1 MNYVEIAKKQPR
13 NRGFMIPKKE
23 LSSYINPEE
32 PLYRSLY
39 LYDDAGKSQIEEAGS
54 VGDFYGTRWI
64 DKVLIDI
71 DKGDSSNE
79 ETLRQTLA
87 CIFELGDRGVIPH
100 KSIQAF
106 FSGSGYH
113 LIIPNSVFNFEAS
126 PELPYIVRRTMT
138 ELLPGIDDMVYIRS
152 AIYRVPHTVNLKTGL
167 YKVPLTIKELE
178 TLKASE
184 ILDIA
189 KKPRLE
195 FAYHALIGEGELE
208 EFIIKEAPKIT
219 ELRPVTENTKVVPCV
234 QRMLAIGPQKGSRNN
249 ITMRIASH
257 FRRHGIPSEF
267 AKVSLRHWNN
277 KNLDDNVLMNKIE
290 QTYNKGYQ
298 YSCQD
303 KYMKEYCQTRCM
315 FFKRKDYLIDIL
327 SAESLQDEFHNRM
340 TTDFKGRTVNLSK
353 MLGLPTGIDATIYPG
368 ELVTIFGPTGSNK
381 TTLAQNL
388 ALGVDFVNDKI
399 VKEWQIP
406 TLFISL
412 ELSAWYM
419 HRRHMQIVSGHSKED
434 VNEGYDSIFKK
445 HQEELSHVSIQT
457 ISPTIEQI
465 KEKIRELNPAM
476 VIVDYIDLVETPP
489 HVKGENE
496 QIKHISHSLSNMAVN
511 FDVIIIQ
518 ISQVSRDY
526 SRNEVL
532 DLYAGKGSGAIE
544 NASRK
549 VLGLNGQADSSI
561 KNVSMYKNTDGELFD
576 TQLEWRPSFRLRRT
590 NEQ

>member
-1 MNYVEIAKKQPR
+1 VNYIEIAKKEPR
-13 NRGFMIPKKE
+13 NRGFMIPKTE
-23 LSSYINPEE
+23 LASHIDTEV

-39 LYDDAGKSQIEEAGS
+39 LYDEAGKNQIDEAGS

-64 DKVLIDI
+64 DKILVDI
-71 DKGDSSNE
+71 DKGDNSNE
-79 ETLRQTLA
+79 ETLRQAQA
-87 CIFELGDRGVIPH
+87 CLFALGEYGVIPH
-100 KSIQAF
+100 KSIQPY

-113 LIIPNSVFNFEAS
+113 LIIPNNVFNFEPS
-126 PELPYIVRRTMT
+126 PELPYIVRKTMT
-138 ELLPGIDDMVYIRS
+138 SILPGIDDMVYIRT
-152 AIYRVPHTVNLKTGL
+152 AIYRLPHTKNLKTNL
-167 YKVPLTIKELE
+167 YKIPLTVKELE

-184 ILDIA
+184 ILELA
-189 KKPRLE
+189 KTPRLE
-195 FAYHALIGEGELE
+195 YAYDSLIGEGELE
-208 EFIIKEAPKIT
+208 EHIVKETAKVQ

-234 QRMLAIGPQKGSRNN
+234 QRMLAIGPQKGTRNN
-249 ITMRIASH
+249 ILMRIASH

-267 AKVSLRHWNN
+267 AKVSLHHWNN
-277 KNLDDNVLMNKIE
+277 GSLDDGVLINKIE

-303 KYMKEYCQTRCM
+303 KFMKEYCQTRCM
-315 FFKRKDYLIDIL
+315 FFKRKDYLIDVL
-327 SAESLQDEFHNRM
+327 SVDSLQDEFHARM
-340 TTDFKGRTVNLSK
+340 TTDFQGRTVNLSK
-353 MLGLPTGIDATIYPG
+353 MLGLPSDVDATIYPG

-388 ALGVDFVNDKI
+388 AFGVDFVNDKI

-419 HRRHMQIVSGHSKED
+419 HRRHMQIVSGLGKEN
-434 VNEGYDSIFKK
+434 VNEKYDEVFKK
-445 HQEELSHVSIQT
+445 HKDELSHVSIQT

-465 KEKIRELNPAM
+465 KDKIRELNPAM

-489 HVKGENE
+489 HVKGEYE

-549 VLGLNGQADSSI
+549 VLGLNGQPESSV
-561 KNVSMYKNTDGELFD
+561 KNISMYKNTDGELFD
-576 TQLEWRPSFRLRRT
+576 TQVEWRPSFRLRRVY
-590 NEQ
+590 E

>member
-1 MNYVEIAKKQPR
+1 MNYIEIAKNEPR
-13 NRGFMIPKKE
+13 NRGFIIPKKE
-23 LSSYINPEE
+23 LASHINPKE

-39 LYDDAGKSQIEEAGS
+39 LYDEAGKNQVDNSGS
-54 VGDFYGTRWI
+54 VGDFYGTRWL

-79 ETLRQTLA
+79 ETLRQTQA
-87 CIFELGDRGVIPH
+87 CILELSDRGVIPH
-100 KSIQAF
+100 KSIQPF

-113 LIIPNSVFNFEAS
+113 LIIPNNVFNFEPS
-126 PELPYIVRRTMT
+126 PELPYIVRKTMA
-138 ELLPGIDDMVYIRS
+138 ELLPGIDDMVYIRT
-152 AIYRVPHTVNLKTGL
+152 AIYRVPHTKNLKTGL
-167 YKVPLTIKELE
+167 YKIPLTIKEIE
-178 TLKASE
+178 RLKAKE
-184 ILDIA
+184 ILEMA
-189 KKPRLE
+189 KTPRLE
-195 FAYHALIGEGELE
+195 FAYHGLIGEGELE
-208 EFIIKEAPKIT
+208 EFIIKETPKIA

-234 QRMLAIGPQKGSRNN
+234 QRMLSIGPQKGSRNN
-249 ITMRIASH
+249 IVMRIASH

-267 AKVSLRHWNN
+267 AKVSLQHWNN
-277 KNLDDNVLMNKIE
+277 GNLDDNVLINKIE

-298 YSCQD
+298 YSCKD
-303 KYMKEYCQTRCM
+303 KYMNEYCQTRCI
-315 FFKRKDYLIDIL
+315 FFKRKDYLIDVL
-327 SAESLQDEFHNRM
+327 SADSLQDEFHHRM

-353 MLGLPTGIDATIYPG
+353 MLGLPQGIDATIYPG

-381 TTLAQNL
+381 TTLAQNI

-419 HRRHMQIVSGHSKED
+419 HRRHMQIVSGSGKEE
-434 VNEGYDSIFKK
+434 VNEKYDTIFRRHKD
-445 HQEELSHVSIQT
+445 ELSHVSIQT

-465 KEKIRELNPAM
+465 KDKIRELNPAM

-489 HVKGENE
+489 HVKGEYE

-549 VLGLNGQADSSI
+549 VLGLNGQADDNI

-576 TQLEWRPSFRLRRT
+576 SKLEWNPSFRLRRI
-590 NEQ
+590 NE

>member
-1 MNYVEIAKKQPR
+1 VNYIEIAKAEPR
-13 NRGFMIPKKE
+13 NRGFIIPKTE
-23 LSSYINPEE
+23 LSSYINTEE

-39 LYDDAGKSQIEEAGS
+39 LYDEVGKSQIDEAGS

-71 DKGDSSNE
+71 DKGDDSNE
-79 ETLRQTLA
+79 HTLRQTLA
-87 CIFELGDRGVIPH
+87 CVMALSDLGVVAH
-100 KSIQAF
+100 KSIQPY
-106 FSGSGYH
+106 FSGTGYH
-113 LIIPNSVFNFEAS
+113 LVLPNAVFNFEAS
-126 PELPYIVRRTMT
+126 PELPYIVRKTMA
-138 ELLPGIDDMVYIRS
+138 ELLPGIDDMIYIRTG
-152 AIYRVPHTVNLKTGL
+152 IYRIPHTVNLKTNL
-167 YKVPLTIKELE
+167 YKVPLTIKELQ
-178 TLKASE
+178 TFKVKD

-189 KKPRLE
+189 KTPRLE
-195 FAYHALIGEGELE
+195 FAYHSLIGEGELE
-208 EFIIKEAPKIT
+208 EYILKETPKIQ
-219 ELRPVTENTKVVPCV
+219 ELRPVTENIKVVPCV

-249 ITMRIASH
+249 ILMRIASH

-267 AKVSLRHWNN
+267 AKVSLQHWNDG
-277 KNLDDNVLMNKIE
+277 NLDNNVLIDKIE

-303 KYMKEYCQTRCM
+303 KYMKEYCQTRCI
-315 FFKRKDYLIDIL
+315 FFKRKDYLIDVL
-327 SAESLQDEFHNRM
+327 SVDSLQDEFHNRM
-340 TTDFKGRTVNLSK
+340 TTNFRGRTVNLSR
-353 MLGLPTGIDATIYPG
+353 MLGLSRGIDATIYPG
-368 ELVTIFGPTGSNK
+368 ELVTIFGPTGSSK

-388 ALGVDFVNDKI
+388 ALGVDFVNNKI

-419 HRRHMQIVSGHSKED
+419 HRRHMQIVANCGKED
-434 VNEGYDSIFKK
+434 VNEKYDIIFRK
-445 HQEELSHVSIQT
+445 HREELSHVSIQT

-465 KEKIRELNPAM
+465 KDKIRELNPAM

-489 HVKGENE
+489 HVRGEYE

-549 VLGLNGQADSSI
+549 VLGLNGQADDSI
-561 KNVSMYKNTDGELFD
+561 KEISMYKNTDGELFD
-576 TQLEWRPSFRLRRT
+576 TQLEWTPSFRLRRT
-590 NEQ
+590 SE

>member
-1 MNYVEIAKKQPR
+1 LNYIEIAKKEPR
-13 NRGFMIPKKE
+13 NRGFMISKKE
-23 LSSYINPEE
+23 LASHINPEE

-39 LYDDAGKSQIEEAGS
+39 MYDDNGKEEIKKAGS
-54 VGDFYGTRWI
+54 VGDFYGPRWI
-64 DKVLIDI
+64 DRVIVDI
-71 DKGDSSNE
+71 DKGDNSNE
-79 ETLRQTLA
+79 ETLRQART
-87 CIFELGDRGVIPH
+87 CVVVLGEHGVVPH
-100 KSIQAF
+100 KSIQPF

-113 LIIPNSVFNFEAS
+113 LIIPNTVFNFESS
-126 PELPYIVRRTMT
+126 PELPYLVRQTMAQ
-138 ELLPGIDDMVYIRS
+138 LLPGIDDMVYIRS

-178 TLKASE
+178 TLKPTE

-189 KKPRLE
+189 TTPRLE
-195 FAYHALIGEGELE
+195 FAYHSLIGEGELE
-208 EFIIKEAPKIT
+208 EHIVTETPKIA

-234 QRMLAIGPQKGSRNN
+234 QRMLALGPQKGSRNN
-249 ITMRIASH
+249 TAMRIASH
-257 FRRHGIPSEF
+257 FRRHGVPSEY
-267 AKVSLRHWNN
+267 AKVSLLHWNN
-277 KNLDDNVLMNKIE
+277 NNMDENALMNRIE
-290 QTYNKGYQ
+290 QTYNRGYQ
-298 YSCQD
+298 YSCKD
-303 KYMKEYCQTRCM
+303 KLMAQHCQTRCI

-327 SAESLQDEFHNRM
+327 SADNLQDEFHNRM
-340 TTDFKGRTVNLSK
+340 TTDFQGKTINLSN
-353 MLGLPTGIDATIYPG
+353 MLGLPRHIDATIYPG

-388 ALGVDFVNDKI
+388 ALGVDFVNDRI

-419 HRRHMQIVSGHSKED
+419 HRRHMQIVAECSKEE
-434 VNEGYDSIFKK
+434 VNERYDVIFRRHKD
-445 HQEELSHVSIQT
+445 ELGHVSIQT
-457 ISPTIEQI
+457 VSPTIEQI
-465 KEKIRELNPAM
+465 KDKIRELNPAM

-489 HVKGENE
+489 HVKGEYE

-511 FDVIIIQ
+511 FDLIIIQ

-549 VLGLNGQADSSI
+549 VLGLNGQADDNV
-561 KNVSMYKNTDGELFD
+561 KNISMYKNTDGELFD
-576 TQLEWRPSFRLRRT
+576 TQLEWRPSFRLRRI
-590 NEQ
+590 ND

>member
-1 MNYVEIAKKQPR
+1 LNYIEIAKKEPR
-13 NRGFMIPKKE
+13 NRGFMISKKE
-23 LSSYINPEE
+23 LASHINPEE

-39 LYDDAGKSQIEEAGS
+39 MYDDNGKEEIKKAGS
-54 VGDFYGTRWI
+54 VGDFYGPRWI
-64 DKVLIDI
+64 DRVIVDI
-71 DKGDSSNE
+71 DKGDNSNE
-79 ETLRQTLA
+79 ETLRQART
-87 CIFELGDRGVIPH
+87 CVVVLGEHGVVPH
-100 KSIQAF
+100 KSIQPF

-113 LIIPNSVFNFEAS
+113 LIIPNTVFNFESS
-126 PELPYIVRRTMT
+126 PELPYLVRQTMAQ
-138 ELLPGIDDMVYIRS
+138 LLPGIDDMVYIRS

-178 TLKASE
+178 TLKPTE

-189 KKPRLE
+189 TTPRLE
-195 FAYHALIGEGELE
+195 FAYHSLIGEGELE
-208 EFIIKEAPKIT
+208 EHIVTETPKIA

-234 QRMLAIGPQKGSRNN
+234 QRMLALGPQKGSRNN
-249 ITMRIASH
+249 TAMRIASH
-257 FRRHGIPSEF
+257 FRRHGVPSEY
-267 AKVSLRHWNN
+267 AKVSLLHWNSN
-277 KNLDDNVLMNKIE
+277 NMDENALMNRIE
-290 QTYNKGYQ
+290 QTYNRGYQ
-298 YSCQD
+298 YSCKD
-303 KYMKEYCQTRCM
+303 KLMAQHCQTRCI

-327 SAESLQDEFHNRM
+327 SADNLQDEFHNRM
-340 TTDFKGRTVNLSK
+340 TTDFQGKTINLSN
-353 MLGLPTGIDATIYPG
+353 MLGLPRHIDATIYPG

-388 ALGVDFVNDKI
+388 ALGVDFVNDRI

-419 HRRHMQIVSGHSKED
+419 HRRHMQIVAECSKEE
-434 VNEGYDSIFKK
+434 VNERYDVIFRRHKD
-445 HQEELSHVSIQT
+445 ELGHVSIQT
-457 ISPTIEQI
+457 VSPTIEQI
-465 KEKIRELNPAM
+465 KDKIRELNPAM

-489 HVKGENE
+489 HVKGEYE

-511 FDVIIIQ
+511 FDLIIIQ

-549 VLGLNGQADSSI
+549 VLGLNGQADDNV
-561 KNVSMYKNTDGELFD
+561 KNISMYKNTDGELFD
-576 TQLEWRPSFRLRRT
+576 TQLEWRPSFRLRRI
-590 NEQ
+590 ND

>member
-1 MNYVEIAKKQPR
+1 MNYIEIAVKEPR
-13 NRGFMIPKKE
+13 NRGFMIDRKD
-23 LSSYINPEE
+23 LASYIKTEE
-32 PLYRSLY
+32 PLYRSMY
-39 LYDDAGKSQIEEAGS
+39 MYDEVGKAQIEKAGS
-54 VGDFYGTRWI
+54 VGDFYGPRWI
-64 DKVLIDI
+64 DRVVIDI
-71 DKGDSSNE
+71 DKGDNSNE
-79 ETLRQTLA
+79 ETLRQAMA
-87 CIFELGDRGVIPH
+87 CIFALGEHGVIPH
-100 KSIQAF
+100 KSIQPF

-113 LIIPNSVFNFEAS
+113 LLLPNTVFNFEAS
-126 PELPYIVRRTMT
+126 PELPYIVRKTMV

-152 AIYRVPHTVNLKTGL
+152 AIYRVPHTKNLKTNL
-167 YKVPLTIKELE
+167 YKVPLTIQEIE
-178 TLKASE
+178 TLKPNE

-189 KKPRLE
+189 KTPRLE
-195 FAYHALIGEGELE
+195 FAYHSLVGEGELE
-208 EFIIKEAPKIT
+208 DLIVKEMPRIA

-234 QRMLAIGPQKGSRNN
+234 QRMLTLGPQSGSRNN
-249 ITMRIASH
+249 TVMRIASH
-257 FRRHGIPSEF
+257 FRRHGVPSEY
-267 AKVSLRHWNN
+267 AKVSLLHWN
-277 KNLDDNVLMNKIE
+277 DNNMDEGALLNRIE

-298 YSCQD
+298 YSCKD
-303 KYMKEYCQTRCM
+303 KLMAQHCQTRCI

-327 SAESLQDEFHNRM
+327 TIDNLQEEFHNRM
-340 TTDFKGRTVNLSK
+340 TTDFSGRTINLSS
-353 MLGLPTGIDATIYPG
+353 MLGLPKHIDATIYPG
-368 ELVTIFGPTGSNK
+368 ELVTIFGPTGSSK

-388 ALGVDFVNDKI
+388 ALGVDFANDKI

-419 HRRHMQIVSGHSKED
+419 HRRHMQIVAKCNKEEI
-434 VNEGYDSIFKK
+434 NENYDIIFRK
-445 HQEELSHVSIQT
+445 HKDELSHVSIQT

-465 KEKIRELNPAM
+465 KDKIRELNPAV

-489 HVKGENE
+489 HVRGEYE

-549 VLGLNGQADSSI
+549 VLGLNGQADENI
-561 KNVSMYKNTDGELFD
+561 KTISMYKNTDGELFD
-576 TQLEWRPSFRLRRT
+576 TQLEWRPSFRLRRI
-590 NEQ
+590 ND

>member
-1 MNYVEIAKKQPR
+1 VNYIEIAKKEPR
-13 NRGFMIPKKE
+13 NRGFIIPKTE
-23 LSSYINPEE
+23 LASHINTEE

-39 LYDDAGKSQIEEAGS
+39 LYDETGKAKIEQAGS
-54 VGDFYGTRWI
+54 VGDFHGTRWI

-71 DKGDSSNE
+71 DKGDNSNE
-79 ETLRQTLA
+79 ETLRQAIA
-87 CIFELGDRGVIPH
+87 CVFALTDLGLIAH
-100 KSIQAF
+100 KSIQPY

-126 PELPYIVRRTMT
+126 PELPYIVRKTLT
-138 ELLPGIDDMVYIRS
+138 NILPGIDDMVYIRT
-152 AIYRVPHTVNLKTGL
+152 AIYRLPHTVNLKTNL
-167 YKVPLTIKELE
+167 YKIPLTVKELE
-178 TLKASE
+178 SMKATE
-184 ILDIA
+184 IIELA
-189 KKPRLE
+189 KTPRLE
-195 FAYHALIGEGELE
+195 FAYHSLIGEGELE
-208 EFIIKEAPKIT
+208 EYIIKETPKIA

-234 QRMLAIGPQKGSRNN
+234 QRMLNIGPQKGSRNN
-249 ITMRIASH
+249 VAMRIASH
-257 FRRHGIPSEF
+257 FRRHGVPSQF
-267 AKVSLRHWNN
+267 AKVSLQHWNN
-277 KNLDDNVLMNKIE
+277 GSLEDGVLINKIE

-298 YSCQD
+298 YSCKD
-303 KYMKEYCQTRCM
+303 KYMKEHCQTRCI
-315 FFKRKDYLIDIL
+315 FFKRKDYLIDVL
-327 SAESLQDEFHNRM
+327 TADGLQDEFHNRM
-340 TTDFKGRTVNLSK
+340 TTNFEGRTINLSK
-353 MLGLPTGIDATIYPG
+353 MLGLPSHIDSTIYPG

-419 HRRHMQIVSGHSKED
+419 HRRHMQIVSGKSKEAVTDNYKD
-434 VNEGYDSIFKK
+434 VFSK
-445 HQEELSHVSIQT
+445 HQDELSHISIQT
-457 ISPTIEQI
+457 VSPTIEQI

-489 HVKGENE
+489 HVKGEYE

-549 VLGLNGQADSSI
+549 VLGLNGQPKNII
-561 KNVSMYKNTDGELFD
+561 KNISMYKNTDGELFD
-576 TQLEWRPSFRLRRT
+576 TQVEWRPSFRLRRT
-590 NEQ
+590 HD

>member
-1 MNYVEIAKKQPR
+1 MNYIEIAKAEPR
-13 NRGFMIPKKE
+13 NRGFMISKTE

-39 LYDDAGKSQIEEAGS
+39 LYDDASKSQIENAGS

-64 DKVLIDI
+64 DKVLVDI
-71 DKGDSSNE
+71 DKGDNSNE
-79 ETLRQTLA
+79 ETLRQTKA
-87 CIFELGDRGVIPH
+87 CVYALEDAGVMPG
-100 KSIQAF
+100 KSIQPY
-106 FSGSGYH
+106 FSGTGYH
-113 LIIPNSVFNFEAS
+113 LIIPNNVFNFLPS
-126 PELPYIVRRTMT
+126 PELPYIVRQTMAA
-138 ELLPGIDDMVYIRS
+138 LLPGIDDMVYIRT
-152 AIYRVPHTVNLKTGL
+152 AIYRVPHTINLKTGL
-167 YKVPLTIKELE
+167 YKVPLTIKELDS
-178 TLKASE
+178 LKATD

-189 KKPRLE
+189 KTPRLE
-195 FAYHALIGEGELE
+195 FAYHSLIGEGELE
-208 EFIIKEAPKIT
+208 ELIIKETPKIT
-219 ELRPVTENTKVVPCV
+219 ELRPVTENLKVVPCV
-234 QRMLAIGPQKGSRNN
+234 QRMLSIGPQKGSRNN
-249 ITMRIASH
+249 ISMRIASH

-267 AKVSLRHWNN
+267 AKVSLQHWNN
-277 KNLDDNVLMNKIE
+277 GSLEDGVLMNKIE

-303 KYMKEYCQTRCM
+303 KYMKEYCQTRCI

-327 SAESLQDEFHNRM
+327 TADSLQDEFHNRM
-340 TTDFKGRTVNLSK
+340 TTDFKGRTVNLSR
-353 MLGLPTGIDATIYPG
+353 MLGLPTHIDATIYPG
-368 ELVTIFGPTGSNK
+368 ELVTIFGPTGSSK
-381 TTLAQNL
+381 TTLAQNI
-388 ALGVDFVNDKI
+388 ALGVDFVNNRI

-419 HRRHMQIVSGHSKED
+419 HRRHMQIVADCGKED
-434 VNEGYDSIFKK
+434 VNEKYDNIFRK
-445 HQEELSHVSIQT
+445 HRDELSHVSIQT
-457 ISPTIEQI
+457 VSPTIEQI
-465 KEKIRELNPAM
+465 KDKIREMNPAM

-489 HVKGENE
+489 HVRGEYE

-549 VLGLNGQADSSI
+549 VLGLNGQADNTMKTI
-561 KNVSMYKNTDGELFD
+561 SMYKNTDGELFD
-576 TQLEWRPSFRLRRT
+576 SQLEWYPSFRLRRT
-590 NEQ
+590 SG

>member
-1 MNYVEIAKKQPR
+1 MNYIEIAKKEPR
-13 NRGFMIPKKE
+13 NRGFMISKKE
-23 LSSYINPEE
+23 LASHINPEE

-39 LYDDAGKSQIEEAGS
+39 MYDDIGKEEINKAGS
-54 VGDFYGTRWI
+54 VGDFYGPRWI
-64 DKVLIDI
+64 DRVIVDI
-71 DKGDSSNE
+71 DKGDNSNE
-79 ETLRQTLA
+79 ETLRQART
-87 CIFELGDRGVIPH
+87 CIVVLGEHGVVPH
-100 KSIQAF
+100 KSIQPF

-113 LIIPNSVFNFEAS
+113 LIIPNTVFNFESS
-126 PELPYIVRRTMT
+126 PELPYLVRQTMAQ
-138 ELLPGIDDMVYIRS
+138 LLPGIDDMVYIRS

-178 TLKASE
+178 TLKPKE

-189 KKPRLE
+189 TTPRME
-195 FAYHALIGEGELE
+195 FAYHSLIGEGELE
-208 EFIIKEAPKIT
+208 EHIVTETPKIA

-234 QRMLAIGPQKGSRNN
+234 QRMLTLGPQKGSRNN
-249 ITMRIASH
+249 TAMRIASH
-257 FRRHGIPSEF
+257 FRRHGVPSEY
-267 AKVSLRHWNN
+267 AKVSLLHWNGN
-277 KNLDDNVLMNKIE
+277 NMDENALINRIE

-298 YSCQD
+298 YSCKD
-303 KYMKEYCQTRCM
+303 KLMAQHCQTRCI

-327 SAESLQDEFHNRM
+327 SADSLQDEFHNRM
-340 TTDFKGRTVNLSK
+340 TTDFQGKTVNLSN
-353 MLGLPTGIDATIYPG
+353 MLGLPRHIDATIYPG

-388 ALGVDFVNDKI
+388 ALGVDFVNDRI

-419 HRRHMQIVSGHSKED
+419 HRRHMQIVAECSKEE
-434 VNEGYDSIFKK
+434 VNERYDVIFRK
-445 HQEELSHVSIQT
+445 HKDELGHISIQT
-457 ISPTIEQI
+457 VSPTIEQI
-465 KEKIRELNPAM
+465 KDKIRELNPAM

-489 HVKGENE
+489 HVKGEYE

-511 FDVIIIQ
+511 FDLIIIQ

-549 VLGLNGQADSSI
+549 VLGLNGQADDNV
-561 KNVSMYKNTDGELFD
+561 KNISMYKNTDGELFD
-576 TQLEWRPSFRLRRT
+576 TQLEWRPSFRLRRI
-590 NEQ
+590 ND

>member
-1 MNYVEIAKKQPR
+1 MNYIEIAKKEPR
-13 NRGFMIPKKE
+13 NRGFMISKKE
-23 LSSYINPEE
+23 LASHINPEE

-39 LYDDAGKSQIEEAGS
+39 MYDDIGKEEIKKAGS
-54 VGDFYGTRWI
+54 VGDFYGPRWI
-64 DKVLIDI
+64 DRVIVDI
-71 DKGDSSNE
+71 DKGDNSNE
-79 ETLRQTLA
+79 ETLRQART
-87 CIFELGDRGVIPH
+87 CVVVLGEHGVVPH
-100 KSIQAF
+100 KSIQPF

-113 LIIPNSVFNFEAS
+113 LIIPNTVFNFESS
-126 PELPYIVRRTMT
+126 PELPYLVRQTMAQ
-138 ELLPGIDDMVYIRS
+138 LLPGIDDMVYIRS

-178 TLKASE
+178 TLKPTE

-189 KKPRLE
+189 TTPRLE
-195 FAYHALIGEGELE
+195 FAYHSLIGEGELE
-208 EFIIKEAPKIT
+208 EHIVTETPKIA

-234 QRMLAIGPQKGSRNN
+234 QRMLALGPQKGSRNN
-249 ITMRIASH
+249 TAMRIASH
-257 FRRHGIPSEF
+257 FRRHGVPSEY
-267 AKVSLRHWNN
+267 AKVSLLHWNN
-277 KNLDDNVLMNKIE
+277 NNMDENALMNRIE
-290 QTYNKGYQ
+290 QTYNRGYQ
-298 YSCQD
+298 YSCKD
-303 KYMKEYCQTRCM
+303 KLMAQHCQTRCI

-327 SAESLQDEFHNRM
+327 SADNLQDEFHNRM
-340 TTDFKGRTVNLSK
+340 TTDFQGKTINLSN
-353 MLGLPTGIDATIYPG
+353 MLGLPRHIDATIYPG

-388 ALGVDFVNDKI
+388 ALGVDFVNDRI

-419 HRRHMQIVSGHSKED
+419 HRRHMQIVAECSKEE
-434 VNEGYDSIFKK
+434 VNERYDVIFRRHKD
-445 HQEELSHVSIQT
+445 ELGHVSIQT
-457 ISPTIEQI
+457 VSPTIEQI
-465 KEKIRELNPAM
+465 KDKIRELNPAM

-489 HVKGENE
+489 HVKGEYE

-511 FDVIIIQ
+511 FDLIIIQ

-549 VLGLNGQADSSI
+549 VLGLNGQADDNV
-561 KNVSMYKNTDGELFD
+561 KNISMYKNTDGELFD
-576 TQLEWRPSFRLRRT
+576 TQLEWRPSFRLRRI
-590 NEQ
+590 ND

>member
-1 MNYVEIAKKQPR
+1 MNYIEIAKKEPR
-13 NRGFMIPKKE
+13 NRGFMISKKE
-23 LSSYINPEE
+23 LASHINPEE

-39 LYDDAGKSQIEEAGS
+39 MYDDNGKEEIKKAGS
-54 VGDFYGTRWI
+54 VGDFYGPRWI
-64 DKVLIDI
+64 DRVIVDI
-71 DKGDSSNE
+71 DKGDNSNE
-79 ETLRQTLA
+79 ETLRQART
-87 CIFELGDRGVIPH
+87 CVVVLGEHGVVPH
-100 KSIQAF
+100 KSIQPF

-113 LIIPNSVFNFEAS
+113 LIIPNTVFNFESS
-126 PELPYIVRRTMT
+126 PELPYLVRQTMAQ
-138 ELLPGIDDMVYIRS
+138 LLPGIDDMVYIRS

-178 TLKASE
+178 TLKPTE

-189 KKPRLE
+189 TTPRLE
-195 FAYHALIGEGELE
+195 FAYHSLIGEGELE
-208 EFIIKEAPKIT
+208 EHIVTETPKIA

-234 QRMLAIGPQKGSRNN
+234 QRMLALGPQKGSRNN
-249 ITMRIASH
+249 TAMRIASH
-257 FRRHGIPSEF
+257 FRRHGVPSEY
-267 AKVSLRHWNN
+267 AKVSLLHWNN
-277 KNLDDNVLMNKIE
+277 NNMDENALMNRIE
-290 QTYNKGYQ
+290 QTYNRGYQ
-298 YSCQD
+298 YSCKD
-303 KYMKEYCQTRCM
+303 KLMAQHCQTRCI

-327 SAESLQDEFHNRM
+327 SADSLQDEFHNRM
-340 TTDFKGRTVNLSK
+340 TTDFQGKTINLSN
-353 MLGLPTGIDATIYPG
+353 MLGLPRHIDATIYPG

-388 ALGVDFVNDKI
+388 ALGVDFVNDRI

-419 HRRHMQIVSGHSKED
+419 HRRHMQIVAECSKEE
-434 VNEGYDSIFKK
+434 VNERYDVIFRRHKD
-445 HQEELSHVSIQT
+445 ELGHVSIQT
-457 ISPTIEQI
+457 VSPTIEQI
-465 KEKIRELNPAM
+465 KDKIRELNPAM

-489 HVKGENE
+489 HVKGEYE

-511 FDVIIIQ
+511 FDLIIIQ

-549 VLGLNGQADSSI
+549 VLGLNGQADDNV
-561 KNVSMYKNTDGELFD
+561 KNISMYKNTDGELFD
-576 TQLEWRPSFRLRRT
+576 TQLEWRPSFRLRRI
-590 NEQ
+590 ND

>member
-1 MNYVEIAKKQPR
+1 MNYIEIAKQEPR
-13 NRGFMIPKKE
+13 NRGFVIPKKE
-23 LSSYINPEE
+23 LASHINPEE

-39 LYDDAGKSQIEEAGS
+39 LYDEAGKNQIENAGS

-79 ETLRQTLA
+79 ETLRQAMA
-87 CIFELGDRGVIPH
+87 CVFALGERGVIPH
-100 KSIQAF
+100 KSIQPY

-113 LIIPNSVFNFEAS
+113 LIVPNTVFNFEAS
-126 PELPYIVRRTMT
+126 PELPYIVRKTMA
-138 ELLPGIDDMVYIRS
+138 ELLPGIDDMVYIRT
-152 AIYRVPHTVNLKTGL
+152 AIYRVPHTKNLKTNL
-167 YKVPLTIKELE
+167 YKIPLTIQELE
-178 TLKASE
+178 SMKSN
-184 ILDIA
+184 DIMEMA

-195 FAYHALIGEGELE
+195 FAYHSLIGEGELE
-208 EFIIKEAPKIT
+208 EFIVKETPKIA

-249 ITMRIASH
+249 IVMRIASH
-257 FRRHGIPSEF
+257 FRRHGVPSEY
-267 AKVSLRHWNN
+267 AKVSLQHWNDD
-277 KNLDDNVLMNKIE
+277 NLDKNVLMDKIE

-303 KYMKEYCQTRCM
+303 KYMKEYCQTRCI
-315 FFKRKDYLIDIL
+315 FFKRKDYLIDVL
-327 SAESLQDEFHNRM
+327 SADTLQDEFHNRM
-340 TTDFKGRTVNLSK
+340 TTDFKGKTVNLSQ
-353 MLGLPTGIDATIYPG
+353 MLGLPSDIDSTIYPG

-419 HRRHMQIVSGHSKED
+419 HRRHMQIVAGCRKEE
-434 VNEGYDSIFKK
+434 VNEKYDVIFRK
-445 HQEELSHVSIQT
+445 HRDELSHVSIQT

-465 KEKIRELNPAM
+465 KDKIRELNPAM

-489 HVKGENE
+489 HIKGEYE

-511 FDVIIIQ
+511 FDLIIIQ

-526 SRNEVL
+526 SRNEIL

-549 VLGLNGQADSSI
+549 VLGLNGQADSCV
-561 KNVSMYKNTDGELFD
+561 KNISMYKNTDGELFD
-576 TQLEWRPSFRLRRT
+576 TQVEWRPSFRLRRI
-590 NEQ
+590 ND

>member
-1 MNYVEIAKKQPR
+1 MNYIEIAKKEPR
-13 NRGFMIPKKE
+13 NRGFMISKKE
-23 LSSYINPEE
+23 LASHINPEE

-39 LYDDAGKSQIEEAGS
+39 MYDDIGKEEINKAGS
-54 VGDFYGTRWI
+54 VGDFYGPRWI
-64 DKVLIDI
+64 DRVIVDI
-71 DKGDSSNE
+71 DKGDNSNE
-79 ETLRQTLA
+79 ETLRQART
-87 CIFELGDRGVIPH
+87 CIVVLGEHGVVPH
-100 KSIQAF
+100 KSIQPI

-113 LIIPNSVFNFEAS
+113 LIIPNTVFNFESS
-126 PELPYIVRRTMT
+126 PELPYLVRQTMAQ
-138 ELLPGIDDMVYIRS
+138 LLPGIDDMVYIRS

-178 TLKASE
+178 TLKPKE

-189 KKPRLE
+189 TTPRME
-195 FAYHALIGEGELE
+195 FAYHSLIGEGELE
-208 EFIIKEAPKIT
+208 EHIVTETPKIA

-234 QRMLAIGPQKGSRNN
+234 QRMLTLGPQKGSRNN
-249 ITMRIASH
+249 TAMRIASH
-257 FRRHGIPSEF
+257 FRRHGVPSEY
-267 AKVSLRHWNN
+267 AKVSLLHWNGN
-277 KNLDDNVLMNKIE
+277 NMDENALINRIE

-298 YSCQD
+298 YSCKD
-303 KYMKEYCQTRCM
+303 KLMAQHCQTRCI

-327 SAESLQDEFHNRM
+327 SADSLQDEFHNRM
-340 TTDFKGRTVNLSK
+340 TTDFQGKTVNLSN
-353 MLGLPTGIDATIYPG
+353 MLGLPRHIDATIYPG

-388 ALGVDFVNDKI
+388 ALGVDFVNDRI

-419 HRRHMQIVSGHSKED
+419 HRRHMQIVAECSKEE
-434 VNEGYDSIFKK
+434 VNERYDVIFRRHKD
-445 HQEELSHVSIQT
+445 ELGHISIQT
-457 ISPTIEQI
+457 VSPTIEQI
-465 KEKIRELNPAM
+465 KDKIRELNPAM

-489 HVKGENE
+489 HVKGEYE

-511 FDVIIIQ
+511 FDLIIIQ

-549 VLGLNGQADSSI
+549 VLGLNGQADDNV
-561 KNVSMYKNTDGELFD
+561 KNLSMYKNTDGELFD
-576 TQLEWRPSFRLRRT
+576 TQLEWRPSFRLRRI
-590 NEQ
+590 ND